1 MAELTQPRTHTA
13 GYRPRPVIIE
23 LLNLADF
30 THQVGACRLH
40 RCCVDCAHNQ
50 DNMLQVQCQVPVD
63 EPIFQPFPPEVMFH
77 SYEPFKIYEASLYLR
92 NNDTVGSQLGAMR
105 SCMVVRMAA

>member
-30 THQVGACRLH
+30 THQVGACPL
-40 RCCVDCAHNQ
+40 
-50 DNMLQVQCQVPVD
+50 P
-63 EPIFQPFPPEVMFH
+63 
-77 SYEPFKIYEASLYLR
+77 SLL
-92 NNDTVGSQLGAMR
+92 
-105 SCMVVRMAA
+105 C